1 MNSPEAIDRELTYR
15 QLDRYA
21 EDFGAL
27 FNKYR
32 DIKSQFEK
40 ALSNSRRAEEIQ
52 HSLSILLRGIV
63 EAGVLVTDD
72 NGVINYATQAAAL
85 LFGQEKQSILG
96 QPLASFVAP
105 QDRDTIGE
113 QITRLGQPPAFPL
126 HDSLEIGFACGNGQ
140 SLTGR
145 VMRVPD
151 PEQGYLLHWLLRQK
165 TDRMAANVRPSELF
179 SQLYA
184 CSTNGILVT
193 NLDGN
198 VISVNSAFTVI
209 TGYPEA
215 EIIGKNPRMLSSG
228 KQDAAFYK
236 DMWHKLASK
245 GEWQGEIWNRRKNG
259 ETYLEWLHILAVRD
273 QAGKPFQYLAI
284 YYDIGHYHKDQSHLY
299 ELAHHDALTGL
310 PNRTLCKDRLQQAI
324 AQARRSSGSVG
335 ILFIDLDHFKEI
347 NDTLGHAVGDLLLIE
362 YSWRL
367 VHVIRESD
375 TAARLGGD
383 EFVVIAPSLTH
394 EESIRAVVGKII
406 SSLADPFM
414 IEGRELYVRTSIGVA
429 LYPVHGEDPD
439 QLMRQADAAMYA
451 AKSSGGNTYR
461 IFDNHLEQTQ
471 QQRLDLESGLRRALA
486 QSQLR
491 LVYQPQVNSK
501 TGSIVGVEALLRWDW
516 PEQGTIM
523 PDRFIPVAEKTGL
536 IMSIGAWAL
545 RAACLQFAAWRS
557 EGISPPRMA
566 VNITARQINDDNF
579 VQHVAKVIAETGLQ
593 PGELELEIT
602 ETQLMEKL
610 HAGMK
615 NLERLRTLGVLIAVD
630 DFGIGYSSLGRIKS
644 LPIDRIKV
652 DRSFIIDVDRNAD
665 SLAIANAILGMA
677 RALKLETIAEGVERA
692 DQARL
697 LAGIHC
703 NEFQGYLFGQPYPPE
718 TIASL
723 LKQQQGNQ
731 TCSHKNY

>member
-1 MNSPEAIDRELTYR
+1 MNTPEAIDRDLTHR

-27 FNKYR
+27 FNEYHE
-32 DIKSQFEK
+32 IKSQFEK
-40 ALSNSRRAEEIQ
+40 ALITNRRAEEIQ
-52 HSLSILLRGIV
+52 HSLSTLLQGIE
-63 EAGVLVTDD
+63 EAGVIVTDG

-85 LFGQEKQSILG
+85 LIGQEKQAILG
-96 QPLASFVAP
+96 QPLASFVAL
-105 QDRDTIGE
+105 QNRGTIGE
-113 QITRLGQPPAFPL
+113 YIALLGQSTNAAL
-126 HDSLEIGFACGNGQ
+126 HDFLETGFACGNGQ
-140 SLTGR
+140 SLSGR

-151 PEQGYLLHWLLRQK
+151 PEQGYLLHWLLRLEISH
-165 TDRMAANVRPSELF
+165 TSVNDRPSELF
-179 SQLYA
+179 SRLYA

-193 NLDGN
+193 DLNGK
-198 VISVNSAFTVI
+198 VISVNPAFTEI

-215 EIIGKNPRMLSSG
+215 EIIGKNPRFLSSG

-236 DMWHKLASK
+236 DMWRALTDK

-273 QAGKPFQYLAI
+273 KAGTPLQYVGMF
-284 YYDIGHYHKDQSHLY
+284 YDIGHYHKDQSHLY
-299 ELAHHDALTGL
+299 ELANHDALTGL

-324 AQARRSSGSVG
+324 AQARRSTGSVG
-335 ILFIDLDHFKEI
+335 LLFIDLDRFKEI

-362 YSWRL
+362 FSWRL
-367 VHVIRESD
+367 VHVIRDSD

-383 EFVVIAPSLTH
+383 EFVIIAPSLTH
-394 EESIRAVVGKII
+394 EENIRAVVGKII
-406 SSLADPFM
+406 NSLADPFV
-414 IEGRELYVRTSIGVA
+414 IEGRELYVGASIGVA
-429 LYPVHGEDPD
+429 LYPAHGEDPD
-439 QLMRQADAAMYA
+439 QLLRQADTAMYA

-461 IFDNHLEQTQ
+461 LFDNHLEQTQ

-501 TGSIVGVEALLRWDW
+501 TGALVGVEALLRWDW

-523 PDRFIPVAEKTGL
+523 PDRFIPIAEKTGL

-557 EGISPPRMA
+557 EGLSPPRMA

-602 ETQLMEKL
+602 ETQLMEEL

-615 NLERLRTLGVLIAVD
+615 NLERLRALGVLIAVD

-652 DRSFIIDVDRNAD
+652 DRSFIIDVDRNTD
-665 SLAIANAILGMA
+665 SYAIANAILGMA
-677 RALKLETIAEGVERA
+677 RALKLETIAEGVERV

-697 LAGIHC
+697 LADIHC

-723 LKQQQGNQ
+723 LKQQQGNES
-731 TCSHKNY
+731 C